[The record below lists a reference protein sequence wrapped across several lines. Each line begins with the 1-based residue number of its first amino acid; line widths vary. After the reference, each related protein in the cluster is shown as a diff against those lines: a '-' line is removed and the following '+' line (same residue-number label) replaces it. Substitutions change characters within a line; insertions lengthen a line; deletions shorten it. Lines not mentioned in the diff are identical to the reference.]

1 MNLTVGKT
9 KLSLVQGDITK
20 QEVEAVVNAANS
32 ALSGGGGVDGAIH
45 RAAGPTVLAECRTF
59 VGGCP
64 TGQAVATNAG
74 ELPARKII
82 HTVGPVWWGGNKSE
96 PELLASAYRQSL
108 KVAMAE
114 GCRSVAFPSI
124 STGVYQFPIARAT
137 GIAIST
143 VLEVLEAHPD
153 SFEEIRF
160 VVFSAKDR
168 LVYEQALQE
177 VRQA

>member
-153 SFEEIRF
+153 FFEEIRF

-177 VRQA
+177 VRPA